1 MSIALQTQ
9 TQIMTPVF
17 NKRSL
22 GELFD
27 FFFFLDGRINRVEFV
42 SGLFTILLLI
52 ISTALVTNLLDEH
65 GIIIKLLGCF
75 FGILMIASFL
85 SCIALAVKRMHD
97 LNLSGKRLIIGV
109 FFPLV
114 LVVHFLM
121 MCFWPGIPHE
131 NNFG

>member
-9 TQIMTPVF
+9 TTTPNF
-17 NKRSL
+17 DKRSF

-52 ISTALVTNLLDEH
+52 ASTALVANLLNEH
-65 GIIIKLLGCF
+65 GIAIKLLGF
-75 FGILMIASFL
+75 FFSIQMIASFL

-109 FFPLV
+109 VLPLV
-114 LVVHFLM
+114 LCVHFIM
-121 MCFWPGIPHE
+121 MCFWPGTPHE
-131 NNFG
+131 NRFG

>member
-9 TQIMTPVF
+9 TTTDVF
-17 NKRSL
+17 DKRSL
-22 GELFD
+22 GELIQ

-52 ISTALVTNLLDEH
+52 ASTALVANLLHEQ
-65 GIIIKLLGCF
+65 GLAIKLVGCF
-75 FGILMIASFL
+75 FSIQMIASFL

-109 FFPLV
+109 VLPLV
-114 LVVHFLM
+114 LCVHFIM
-121 MCFWPGIPHE
+121 MCFWPGTPHV
-131 NNFG
+131 NRFG